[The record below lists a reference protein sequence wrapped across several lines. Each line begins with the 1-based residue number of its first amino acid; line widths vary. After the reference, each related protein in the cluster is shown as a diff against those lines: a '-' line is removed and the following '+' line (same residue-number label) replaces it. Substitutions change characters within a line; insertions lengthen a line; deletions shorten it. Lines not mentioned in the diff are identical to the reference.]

1 MQTRT
6 TKRDLQNYVAQIN
19 NLTGETFRQRKGQ
32 VWYRNE
38 DGELFSTVGVYKLDI
53 ANGGYQ
59 LVRIMNEGGG
69 ETEISPRLS
78 AKELKYFMQGMLYG
92 LTNRKNKV
100 TV

>member
-38 DGELFSTVGVYKLDI
+38 DGEPYGVNLI
-53 ANGGYQ
+53 
-59 LVRIMNEGGG
+59 
-69 ETEISPRLS
+69 
-78 AKELKYFMQGMLYG
+78 
-92 LTNRKNKV
+92 
-100 TV
+100 

>member
-69 ETEISPRLS
+69 ETDISPRLS
-78 AKELKYFMQGMLYG
+78 AKELKYFMHGMLYG